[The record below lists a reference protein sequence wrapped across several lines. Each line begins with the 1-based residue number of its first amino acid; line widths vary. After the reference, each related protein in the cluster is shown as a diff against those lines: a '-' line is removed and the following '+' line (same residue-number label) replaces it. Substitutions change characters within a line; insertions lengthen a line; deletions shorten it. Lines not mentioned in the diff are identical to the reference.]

1 MATLKVKVSF
11 TDSML
16 ETRGLLK
23 FGGLFGEDLYL
34 SSCWSSLAARIDI
47 SGRIDLV
54 AEMATD
60 EKRIMR
66 SNNFCVPSPL
76 LYFS

>member
-54 AEMATD
+54 AEMA
-60 EKRIMR
+60 IMR